1 MFARTSSRPV
11 RNRLI
16 GIAITVAALTL
27 VLFEVEID
35 PQFSLPTTVERPDDG
50 QEARFERCVDDR
62 TDEATRRAFEAAD
75 NPDVQ
80 SLMIRME
87 QQEAIA
93 DCRGRFPEQRVDV
106 EEPLRINIID
116 LRWRF

>member
-1 MFARTSSRPV
+1 M
-11 RNRLI
+11 RNRII
-16 GIAITVAALTL
+16 GIAIAIAALTV
-27 VLFEVEID
+27 VLFEIEIE
-35 PQFSLPTTVERPDDG
+35 PQFSLPRTVERADAG

-62 TDEATRRAFEAAD
+62 TDEATRQAFEAAD

-80 SLMIRME
+80 SLMIRMQ

-93 DCRGRFPEQRVDV
+93 DCRQRFPERRVDV
-106 EEPLRINIID
+106 EEPLRIDIID

>member
-1 MFARTSSRPV
+1 MRKRI
-11 RNRLI
+11 I
-16 GIAITVAALTL
+16 GIAVEIAIAITITSAALML

-35 PQFSLPTTVERPDDG
+35 PQLSLPRTVERPDAE
-50 QEARFERCVDDR
+50 QEARYDRCVDAR
-62 TDEATRRAFEAAD
+62 TDEATRQAFEAAD

-80 SLMIRME
+80 SLMIRMQ
-87 QQEAIA
+87 QQEAIT
-93 DCRGRFPEQRVDV
+93 DCRQRFPDRRVDV